1 MEEWKTYRIGDICK
15 TNTSQYSTK
24 EAWDEFLYLDTGNIT
39 RNTIDE
45 IARYSS
51 TAELPSRARRK
62 VISDDIIFSTVRPN
76 QCHFGILSNPP
87 ANLLVSTGFTV
98 ITANKEIVD
107 PYYLYY
113 YLTQDSI
120 VDYLH
125 SIGEQAVSAYPSIK
139 AQDIEDIEIE
149 LPDLST
155 QNNIAKTLRALDN
168 KIQLNRQ
175 INDNLEQQAEALYKS
190 WFIDFEPFCEE
201 KFIESSLGSIPT
213 GWKVGQLSDVCEIV
227 GGGTPSKNHPEYYCE
242 RGIAWLTPKDLS
254 VSKSKFSSRGSE
266 DITLEGYKNSSTKLM
281 PRGTVLFS
289 SRAPIGYI
297 SIATNEICT
306 NQGFKSAVPGIAGTG
321 YLYYFLKANT
331 DKIES
336 KASGST
342 FKEASGALMK
352 SLEIII
358 PADGILNQFEAEL
371 APILNKQENIASE
384 IQALTTLRDTLL
396 PKLMSGELK
405 INEIDC

>member
-1 MEEWKTYRIGDICK
+1 MKEWKKYRIGDICK
-15 TNTSQYSTK
+15 TNTSQYSPK
-24 EAWDEFLYLDTGNIT
+24 EGWDEFLYLDTGNIT

-107 PYYLYY
+107 SYYLYY

-139 AQDIEDIEIE
+139 AQDIEDLEIV

-155 QNNIAKTLRALDN
+155 QNNIAKTLRALDK

-175 INDNLEQQAEALYKS
+175 INDNLEQQAQNIFNHY
-190 WFIDFEPFCEE
+190 
-201 KFIESSLGSIPT
+201 FIESQTELGPYSEGFLTDIAVYLNGLAMQKFRPEGSDSGLPVLKIKELGQRSCDNNSDRCSSAIKDEYIVNDGDVIFSWSGTLLVDLWCGGKCGLNQHLFKVTSDSYPT
-213 GWKVGQLSDVCEIV
+213 WFFYFWTKHHLDNFIRV
-227 GGGTPSKNHPEYYCE
+227 
-242 RGIAWLTPKDLS
+242 AKDKA
-254 VSKSKFSSRGSE
+254 VTMGHIKRTE
-266 DITLEGYKNSSTKLM
+266 LE
-281 PRGTVLFS
+281 
-289 SRAPIGYI
+289 
-297 SIATNEICT
+297 
-306 NQGFKSAVPGIAGTG
+306 
-321 YLYYFLKANT
+321 KANV
-331 DKIES
+331 
-336 KASGST
+336 
-342 FKEASGALMK
+342 
-352 SLEIII
+352 II
-358 PADGILNQFEAEL
+358 PSQEKLSEIDNILSPIIDGIITHRIEIRRL
-371 APILNKQENIASE
+371 AQ
-384 IQALTTLRDTLL
+384 LRDTLL
-396 PKLMSGELK
+396 PELMSGELK

>member
-24 EAWDEFLYLDTGNIT
+24 ETWDEFLYLDTGNIT

-51 TAELPSRARRK
+51 NAELPSRARRK

-139 AQDIEDIEIE
+139 AQDIEDLEIE

-155 QNNIAKTLRALDN
+155 QNNIAKTLRALDE

-175 INDNLEQQAEALYKS
+175 INDNLT
-190 WFIDFEPFCEE
+190 F
-201 KFIESSLGSIPT
+201 T
-213 GWKVGQLSDVCEIV
+213 H
-227 GGGTPSKNHPEYYCE
+227 N
-242 RGIAWLTPKDLS
+242 RIA
-254 VSKSKFSSRGSE
+254 
-266 DITLEGYKNSSTKLM
+266 
-281 PRGTVLFS
+281 
-289 SRAPIGYI
+289 A
-297 SIATNEICT
+297 
-306 NQGFKSAVPGIAGTG
+306 
-321 YLYYFLKANT
+321 
-331 DKIES
+331 
-336 KASGST
+336 
-342 FKEASGALMK
+342 
-352 SLEIII
+352 
-358 PADGILNQFEAEL
+358 
-371 APILNKQENIASE
+371 
-384 IQALTTLRDTLL
+384 
-396 PKLMSGELK
+396 
-405 INEIDC
+405 

>member
-1 MEEWKTYRIGDICK
+1 MEEWKIYRIGDICK

-51 TAELPSRARRK
+51 AAELPSRARRK

-139 AQDIEDIEIE
+139 AQDIEDLEIE

-155 QNNIAKTLRALDN
+155 QNNIAKTLRALDE

-175 INDNLEQQAEALYKS
+175 INDNLEQQAQNIFNHY
-190 WFIDFEPFCEE
+190 FIDNPVELGPYSKGVLTDIAVYLNGLAMQKFRPEGGDSGLPVLKIKELGQRSCDNNSDRCSSVIKDEYIVNDGDVIFSWSGTLLVDLWCGGKCGLNQHLFKVTSDSYPTWFYYFWTKHHLDNFIRVAKDKAVTMGHIKRTELE
-201 KFIESSLGSIPT
+201 KANVII
-213 GWKVGQLSDVCEIV
+213 
-227 GGGTPSKNHPEYYCE
+227 PSKE
-242 RGIAWLTPKDLS
+242 KLS
-254 VSKSKFSSRGSE
+254 
-266 DITLEGYKNSSTKLM
+266 
-281 PRGTVLFS
+281 
-289 SRAPIGYI
+289 
-297 SIATNEICT
+297 EI
-306 NQGFKSAVPGIAGTG
+306 
-321 YLYYFLKANT
+321 
-331 DKIES
+331 DKILS
-336 KASGST
+336 P
-342 FKEASGALMK
+342 
-352 SLEIII
+352 II
-358 PADGILNQFEAEL
+358 DGIITQRVEMRRLVQ
-371 APILNKQENIASE
+371 
-384 IQALTTLRDTLL
+384 LRDSLL
-396 PKLMSGELK
+396 PELMSGELK

>member
-1 MEEWKTYRIGDICK
+1 MKEWKTYRIGDICK
-15 TNTSQYSTK
+15 TNSSQYSTK

-39 RNTIDE
+39 RNIIED
-45 IARYSS
+45 IVRYASA
-51 TAELPSRARRK
+51 AELPSRARRK
-62 VISDDIIFSTVRPN
+62 VVNDDIIFSTVRPN

-98 ITANKEIVD
+98 ITANKKIVD

-175 INDNLEQQAEALYKS
+175 INDNLEQQALALYKS
-190 WFIDFEPFCEE
+190 WFVDFEPFKDEE
-201 KFIESSLGSIPT
+201 FIDSELGMIPK
-213 GWKVGQLSDVCEIV
+213 GWAIGKIEDLTLRMAS
-227 GGGTPSKNHPEYYCE
+227 GGTPKSMNQEFYSGDICWFTTKELVDGFLIDSEKHISQSAIDNSAAKIFPKGSVLMAIYAAPTVG
-242 RGIAWLTPKDLS
+242 RLGILSCNAAFNQAAVALIPK
-254 VSKSKFSSRGSE
+254 VGIGS
-266 DITLEGYKNSSTKLM
+266 
-281 PRGTVLFS
+281 
-289 SRAPIGYI
+289 GYI
-297 SIATNEICT
+297 YLTLYNER
-306 NQGFKSAVPGIAGTG
+306 NNFNNLS
-321 YLYYFLKANT
+321 
-331 DKIES
+331 
-336 KASGST
+336 
-342 FKEASGALMK
+342 SGAAQQNLNVGLVKNYPTRIPSQEVLNNFETKISPIFMNIERNQR
-352 SLEIII
+352 EI
-358 PADGILNQFEAEL
+358 N
-371 APILNKQENIASE
+371 N
-384 IQALTTLRDTLL
+384 LTRLRDTLL

-405 INEIDC
+405 LTK

>member
-1 MEEWKTYRIGDICK
+1 MKEWKTYRIGDICK
-15 TNTSQYSTK
+15 TNSSQYSTK

-39 RNTIDE
+39 RNIIED
-45 IARYSS
+45 IVRYASA
-51 TAELPSRARRK
+51 AELPSRARRK
-62 VISDDIIFSTVRPN
+62 VVNDDIIFSTVRPN

-98 ITANKEIVD
+98 ITANKKIVD

-175 INDNLEQQAEALYKS
+175 INDNLEQQAQALYKS
-190 WFIDFEPFCEE
+190 WFVDFEPFKDQEFVDSEFGLIPEGWHCTTISELLSIKYGKDHKKLAE
-201 KFIESSLGSIPT
+201 GIVPVYGSGGLMRYVDTKLHEGEAVLIPRKGSLNNVMYVNEAFWTVDTMFYSIP
-213 GWKVGQLSDVCEIV
+213 KQ
-227 GGGTPSKNHPEYYCE
+227 EYSCIY
-242 RGIAWLTPKDLS
+242 AYLFLANKDLAS
-254 VSKSKFSSRGSE
+254 MNAG
-266 DITLEGYKNSSTKLM
+266 
-281 PRGTVLFS
+281 
-289 SRAPIGYI
+289 
-297 SIATNEICT
+297 
-306 NQGFKSAVPGIAGTG
+306 SAVPSMT
-321 YLYYFLKANT
+321 T
-331 DKIES
+331 D
-336 KASGST
+336 
-342 FKEASGALMK
+342 
-352 SLEIII
+352 
-358 PADGILNQFEAEL
+358 ILNNMHII
-371 APILNKQENIASE
+371 APPVEVLKRFNNICDVYFSRINQNNIENANLSKQ
-384 IQALTTLRDTLL
+384 RDTLL